1 LNIDHKQKL
10 LVGDLNIDW
19 LGDCNESKKFRDL
32 LTCFGYETTN
42 SIRTRPISDKIIDH
56 VVSNFHEKIPI
67 SNFTIDQDKWFSD
80 HSAILSVVHCSVGS
94 KSLKGFVSI
103 NDVNFETLEEN
114 FCFIPP
120 EKSNDANE
128 IANALMDA
136 SKIAVG
142 YSTHTHT
149 FKVKNPDKISP
160 HFNFE
165 LFTALK
171 EKDHW
176 KEKHDKNPRS
186 IEAADKYKQACSKF
200 KELDAKLYNQY
211 LESKFNN
218 VEPKSAWKNINEL
231 LGRRKNDDDEI
242 KEIII
247 DHRSVT
253 DPSEIA
259 NELNRCFTSDQFEC
273 AQSRLP
279 NIEFHESSISNSIVL
294 DATDESEIREII
306 NDLKNDTAAGPDGIS
321 TRIIKRLSDLII
333 PILVILVN
341 SIFATGKFPE
351 KFKEAVV
358 RPIFKCNSKSD
369 PLNYRPISI
378 LNIFAKIV
386 EKSLYNRIYKFLVK
400 NSFFYRSQYGF
411 RRKSSTENAA
421 MEVVSFIQDGLNG
434 GDKVSAVFID
444 LRKAFDLVDH
454 QVLLS
459 VCNLSGIR
467 GTALELLKNYL
478 TGRTQFV
485 RVNGTASSKR
495 KINKGVIQGGVLG
508 SLLFLV
514 AINAIGNL
522 QLNGKIVLYAD
533 DAVLMHRHKND
544 DKIEELIRNDM
555 EKILKFFEMR
565 KFIINASKTV
575 FMIFS
580 TSHQNHHIDKIR
592 LTEQCSIERVD
603 SFKYLGLYL
612 DSHLKFNVHLNVVE
626 NKIASAAGALWKL
639 GSKVPFYC
647 RKNIYFSLVHSHLEF
662 MVAMW
667 GSASN
672 LVVEPVQVLQ
682 NRAVRSVYR
691 LNHLHNRVLM
701 YQNSKILHVRALCVM
716 RIAKFMFLARKGDTL
731 HNFKFNRL
739 GGVTRGANNLRTT
752 TAKTSHG
759 KRNIT
764 FIGPH
769 IYNALPIDITKAQT
783 KYQFRHK
790 MKQLLLETHMNDK
803 LLNGNFLNEIITL
816 KHSTA

>member
-1 LNIDHKQKL
+1 LYYWKEERGAREIAREMYHPNVTSDGTTKRKNSPVKLEDIYNQNIEIQNQNVQLGHQNVKIINEISSVRTDLTSIDKRVHDIEKNVEKYDEKFGQFDLRLNALDQYNLRNCMEIKGVHQDSVKSCSDLKKFVFELFKELKVSCVENRVEKVYSRVFPAAKKPLCIIFVWFFSDEDKIKLMREKYLYESKNKIKNGIFFNHSLTPYNRSLFNKAYSVKSQLAFSSVIVKNGKIALKKNKDSKPVYLLTFDDLDQLLTRQTEPADIQQQQHHPPTANAPSYALAPSKIPPTNQLAHGMSSIPPTQVSPLDFSIFQLNVRGLNDLNKFSILKTSITSLASQPDIIVLTEVKLKPNFPIGIYSLDGYMQYTALRDAQHSKGGVLVYVKNQVEHVYLGSTSDLFDKVTIQVISSKGPISIFCYYRPPSSVNFSNFMKDVEAELNIDHKQKL

-279 NIEFHESSISNSIVL
+279 NIEFHESSIRETL
-294 DATDESEIREII
+294 REEIFHVY
-306 NDLKNDTAAGPDGIS
+306 A
-321 TRIIKRLSDLII
+321 
-333 PILVILVN
+333 
-341 SIFATGKFPE
+341 
-351 KFKEAVV
+351 
-358 RPIFKCNSKSD
+358 
-369 PLNYRPISI
+369 
-378 LNIFAKIV
+378 
-386 EKSLYNRIYKFLVK
+386 
-400 NSFFYRSQYGF
+400 FFS
-411 RRKSSTENAA
+411 
-421 MEVVSFIQDGLNG
+421 
-434 GDKVSAVFID
+434 
-444 LRKAFDLVDH
+444 
-454 QVLLS
+454 
-459 VCNLSGIR
+459 
-467 GTALELLKNYL
+467 ELLL
-478 TGRTQFV
+478 C
-485 RVNGTASSKR
+485 
-495 KINKGVIQGGVLG
+495 
-508 SLLFLV
+508 
-514 AINAIGNL
+514 
-522 QLNGKIVLYAD
+522 
-533 DAVLMHRHKND
+533 
-544 DKIEELIRNDM
+544 RNFCFIFI
-555 EKILKFFEMR
+555 KCSLKFF
-565 KFIINASKTV
+565 KK
-575 FMIFS
+575 
-580 TSHQNHHIDKIR
+580 
-592 LTEQCSIERVD
+592 
-603 SFKYLGLYL
+603 
-612 DSHLKFNVHLNVVE
+612 
-626 NKIASAAGALWKL
+626 
-639 GSKVPFYC
+639 
-647 RKNIYFSLVHSHLEF
+647 
-662 MVAMW
+662 
-667 GSASN
+667 
-672 LVVEPVQVLQ
+672 
-682 NRAVRSVYR
+682 
-691 LNHLHNRVLM
+691 
-701 YQNSKILHVRALCVM
+701 
-716 RIAKFMFLARKGDTL
+716 
-731 HNFKFNRL
+731 
-739 GGVTRGANNLRTT
+739 
-752 TAKTSHG
+752 
-759 KRNIT
+759 
-764 FIGPH
+764 
-769 IYNALPIDITKAQT
+769 
-783 KYQFRHK
+783 
-790 MKQLLLETHMNDK
+790 
-803 LLNGNFLNEIITL
+803 
-816 KHSTA
+816 